1 MGEITS
7 LKIQKKNSERVSV
20 FVDGEYAFSVSLLTA
35 AQLHKGQT
43 LTPEEIAELEQGGE
57 AHLAYQQAQRYLSF
71 RPRSRAE
78 VEKYLRGKETDEQAI
93 EEVLSRLE
101 SRGYLNDEEFARFW
115 VDDRLRFRPRG
126 ERALRFELHQKGLGR
141 EEIDAALEGLD
152 EGAAAWDAV
161 AGKLERWRELDE
173 REFLNKVS
181 AYLSRRGFSYDVCRQ
196 VGERRGSRC
205 RRRRTEA
212 GHAVLVGRLGGDF
225 HDGLAVSHACDRS
238 HKGVR
243 LRGRQPDVKADIGG
257 VFLGEQFGLEIG
269 ERAFERRDRGVV
281 NHHLQFSQRDLL
293 RHRQGS
299 EGGLH
304 AAAVGAHEAAFAQ
317 QRAAEVAR
325 DDSANVADAAVQ
337 QYCEH
342 RASGCAVRFAGI
354 AQANARRAAGRA
366 DDIGPAAMAGVGKFG
381 ADGGDVSAGGL
392 QRGSAAH
399 CGDKAAAF
407 DLLFHAMHRGGDGI
421 AVGGGGHAGS
431 RAARDRV
438 G

>member
-126 ERALRFELHQKGLGR
+126 GRALRFELHQKGLGR

-196 VGERRGSRC
+196 VGERAWEQVQ
-205 RRRRTEA
+205 TP
-212 GHAVLVGRLGGDF
+212 
-225 HDGLAVSHACDRS
+225 
-238 HKGVR
+238 
-243 LRGRQPDVKADIGG
+243 PD
-257 VFLGEQFGLEIG
+257 
-269 ERAFERRDRGVV
+269 
-281 NHHLQFSQRDLL
+281 
-293 RHRQGS
+293 
-299 EGGLH
+299 
-304 AAAVGAHEAAFAQ
+304 
-317 QRAAEVAR
+317 
-325 DDSANVADAAVQ
+325 
-337 QYCEH
+337 
-342 RASGCAVRFAGI
+342 
-354 AQANARRAAGRA
+354 
-366 DDIGPAAMAGVGKFG
+366 
-381 ADGGDVSAGGL
+381 
-392 QRGSAAH
+392 
-399 CGDKAAAF
+399 
-407 DLLFHAMHRGGDGI
+407 
-421 AVGGGGHAGS
+421 
-431 RAARDRV
+431 
-438 G
+438 